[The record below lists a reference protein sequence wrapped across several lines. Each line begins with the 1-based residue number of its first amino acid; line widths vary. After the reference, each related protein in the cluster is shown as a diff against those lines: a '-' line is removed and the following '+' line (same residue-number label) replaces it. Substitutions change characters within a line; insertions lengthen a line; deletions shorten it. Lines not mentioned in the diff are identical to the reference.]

1 MQNPLVAM
9 PGQHLK
15 LEFEVELARDSLPAK
30 SLDNRTTLRLVGR
43 IQLQVARRRAGLFLG
58 SRGRRQKTKRGNGK
72 TASETK
78 EHGSKA

>member
-15 LEFEVELARDSLPAK
+15 LEFKVELARDSLPAE
-30 SLDNRTTLRLVGR
+30 SLDNRTSLRLVGR
-43 IQLQVARRRAGLFLG
+43 IQLQVARRRAGLLLG

-72 TASETK
+72 TASGTK